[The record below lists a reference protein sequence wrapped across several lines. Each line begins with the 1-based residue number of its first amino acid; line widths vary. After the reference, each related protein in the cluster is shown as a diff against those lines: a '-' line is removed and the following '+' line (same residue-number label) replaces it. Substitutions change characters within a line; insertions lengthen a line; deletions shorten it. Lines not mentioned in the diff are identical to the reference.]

1 MEKVPAEKC
10 GGGVRSVAI
19 EVHAQAMTP
28 APAKGHS
35 ASLFVV
41 CVCVCGRGMEVGLGG
56 GAPYRH
62 IQSHLKSIQ
71 RRCREGVECVQT
83 HKHTPAGHLASLSRW
98 RSTNTPDRQTQAAFP
113 WGCRM
118 GASTPWSDQPCRG
131 GRGGRRVAGTDCVI
145 YLPAPISL
153 IRCSCCS
160 HPARR
165 VGRPSPGS
173 RHLPPRSQM
182 LVLQQPRPAGG
193 TPL

>member
-1 MEKVPAEKC
+1 MGLPYGRQYTMEWPALH
-10 GGGVRSVAI
+10 R
-19 EVHAQAMTP
+19 
-28 APAKGHS
+28 
-35 ASLFVV
+35 
-41 CVCVCGRGMEVGLGG
+41 
-56 GAPYRH
+56 
-62 IQSHLKSIQ
+62 
-71 RRCREGVECVQT
+71 
-83 HKHTPAGHLASLSRW
+83 
-98 RSTNTPDRQTQAAFP
+98 
-113 WGCRM
+113 
-118 GASTPWSDQPCRG
+118 